1 MCSSD
6 LMQMVSRWYG
16 FRVVFQEPKLKELEF
31 SGRLQRYEEVERLFR
46 KFEQV
51 ENIRFIRTGD
61 SVVVCE

>member
-1 MCSSD
+1 M
-6 LMQMVSRWYG
+6 
-16 FRVVFQEPKLKELEF
+16 VFQEPKLKELEF
-31 SGRLQRYEEVERLFR
+31 SGRLQRYEEVGRLFR